1 MYKFT
6 LTATDTYNNT
16 SAPQT
21 VTQAIHVFTIDFQAW
36 ANGIL
41 NGTLSQTFY
50 SGSVRTLVSVPNP
63 LPASTY
69 VFSGWSAPFPTLIT
83 WDAQFTALFS
93 LIPTPPTPVLT
104 SSSNNGG
111 GGGWYV
117 IYDHCPLGDAS
128 PSRYDGTCLAAP
140 VPTPIVDADIYNTS
154 IHDGYCYTRRVNAKI
169 TDSDRITTSHEFKK
183 ALTFLYSY
191 DMTMFGSV
199 EGFDPYRYLSRQEAA
214 KIFSQFA
221 INVLC
226 RKPDLN
232 LLINYTD
239 VDNADPTLKPYIVL
253 AYQLGLMK
261 GSGLGDGEFRPFD
274 FITKAE
280 FNAVLIRMIL
290 KSYLTESADTLW
302 YAHYNDVSHQL
313 GIITQGAGLQ
323 SVSRNDIS
331 LMLFRAYKE
340 QTFTLQHLGYE
351 SYVLKDRD
359 RFIR

>member
-1 MYKFT
+1 M
-6 LTATDTYNNT
+6 
-16 SAPQT
+16 
-21 VTQAIHVFTIDFQAW
+21 
-36 ANGIL
+36 
-41 NGTLSQTFY
+41 
-50 SGSVRTLVSVPNP
+50 
-63 LPASTY
+63 
-69 VFSGWSAPFPTLIT
+69 
-83 WDAQFTALFS
+83 
-93 LIPTPPTPVLT
+93 
-104 SSSNNGG
+104 
-111 GGGWYV
+111 
-117 IYDHCPLGDAS
+117 GDAS